1 MAWAEGRESQ
11 NKKVVVDNLA
21 FYKRNHDQIWHS
33 GGAFEHNFG
42 QRGGGEFE
50 KKSVLIKALFHEY
63 NYPMFLLFRNING
76 FLNTGKGGTIYLGI
90 VDEGKVKGLLLTQ
103 YQVRKIEFEFAMSV
117 MIKVEQGLCNW
128 PLTFDNI
135 YCFVF
140 REIMSELQ
148 LRMPWV
154 DTLLLFLKNAIK

>member
-1 MAWAEGRESQ
+1 M
-11 NKKVVVDNLA
+11 VDNLA
-21 FYKRNHDQIWHS
+21 FYKRNHDQIWHL

-50 KKSVLIKALFHEY
+50 KKSVLIKALFHEH

-103 YQVRKIEFEFAMSV
+103 YQVRKIVFEFAMSV
-117 MIKVEQGLCNW
+117 MIKVEQGLCN
-128 PLTFDNI
+128 
-135 YCFVF
+135 
-140 REIMSELQ
+140 
-148 LRMPWV
+148 
-154 DTLLLFLKNAIK
+154 